1 MKKEDLKPRLIK
13 DEQVFDNSQMEQA
26 GLMGSGGCGG
36 CGCGCGGRVNVSE
49 IISLHTSADLNG
61 HNWTITGSANVYAI
75 VSFKTTFGC
84 DIQYSMTVFVTTTIQ
99 LDGENS
105 CTINAEGEKSCIGG
119 NTVMATGSISNSTGG
134 TSAYLSGTIG
144 TGRFTASRTEYD
156 KDGKLSSSETVLDKI
171 ADIELSLSIKYDES
185 NGTLNINENDVK
197 IALSALIS

>member
-13 DEQVFDNSQMEQA
+13 DEQVFDNIQMEQA

-119 NTVMATGSISNSTGG
+119 NTVMAT
-134 TSAYLSGTIG
+134 
-144 TGRFTASRTEYD
+144 
-156 KDGKLSSSETVLDKI
+156 
-171 ADIELSLSIKYDES
+171 
-185 NGTLNINENDVK
+185 
-197 IALSALIS
+197 